1 MRSSPTAVPPAPRRR
16 AVSAKSLL
24 YSQSFAPFLF
34 VWPFVITFLL
44 FFAYP
49 VISTVIMSF
58 QQVVPGEVRFI
69 GLDNYRKLWNPQF
82 HQALKISTMYTLWTL
97 LVLIPV
103 PLVLAVFLNSKLVFA
118 RNVFRSVLFV
128 PALTSV
134 VVAGVIFRLM
144 FGELEGSVMNTI
156 VGWFG
161 IPAQKWL
168 FNSTTGML
176 VLVLLASWRWMGIN
190 VIYFLSALQSIS
202 KELYESADI
211 DGAGVFQKFWSI
223 TLPLLKPITIYVLTI
238 SIYGGF
244 AMFTE
249 SYVFWTNNSPGD
261 IGLTIVGYLYKQ
273 GFEFFDLG
281 YGSTIGITL
290 LGLILVI
297 NVIQLKF
304 FGLFRKES

>member
-1 MRSSPTAVPPAPRRR
+1 
-16 AVSAKSLL
+16 
-24 YSQSFAPFLF
+24 
-34 VWPFVITFLL
+34 
-44 FFAYP
+44 
-49 VISTVIMSF
+49 MSF

>member
-1 MRSSPTAVPPAPRRR
+1 MR
-16 AVSAKSLL
+16 SAKSLL

-69 GLDNYRKLWNPQF
+69 GLDNYQKLWNPQF
-82 HQALKISTMYTLWTL
+82 QQALKVSTMYTFWTL

-103 PLVLAVFLNSKLVFA
+103 PLVLAVFLNSKLLFA

-134 VVAGVIFRLM
+134 VVAGVIFRLI
-144 FGELEGSVMNTI
+144 FGETEGSVMNTI

-190 VIYFLSALQSIS
+190 IIYFLSALQNIP

-290 LGLILVI
+290 LGLILII

>member
-1 MRSSPTAVPPAPRRR
+1 MTHTLR
-16 AVSAKSLL
+16 SLL
-24 YSQSFAPFLF
+24 YSQRFAPFLF
-34 VWPFVITFLL
+34 VWPFIVTFLL

-49 VISTVIMSF
+49 AVNTVVMSF
-58 QQVVPGEVRFI
+58 QLVLPGDVRFI
-69 GLDNYRKLWNPQF
+69 GFENYHKLWNAQF
-82 HQALKISTMYTLWTL
+82 RQALIVSTKYTFWTL

-103 PLVLAVFLNSKLVFA
+103 PLVLAVFLNSKLVLA
-118 RNVFRSVLFV
+118 RNFFRSVLFV

-134 VVAGVIFRLM
+134 VVAGVIFRLI
-144 FGELEGSVMNTI
+144 FGEVEGSVMNTI

-168 FNSTTGML
+168 FHSETGML

-190 VIYFLSALQSIS
+190 IVYFLSALQNIP
-202 KELYESADI
+202 KELYESAEI
-211 DGAGVFQKFWSI
+211 DGAGVFDKFWKI

-273 GFEFFDLG
+273 GFEFFELG
-281 YGSTIGITL
+281 YGSAIGITL
-290 LGLILVI
+290 LALILAI
-297 NVIQLKF
+297 NIVQLKF